1 MQGGSVL
8 GLIAQDCV
16 SNTDRTNHLDQD
28 QHEPN
33 LRSVLYYRGLTDTRN
48 QIRLDQHAHGA
59 ESATALS
66 PLRRGAMPIFHV
78 GRRPKV
84 VQFPL
89 PVFRSE

>member
-28 QHEPN
+28 QHERN

-59 ESATALS
+59 VSAAAQETEFYADKTIRL
-66 PLRRGAMPIFHV
+66 LIGF
-78 GRRPKV
+78 G
-84 VQFPL
+84 
-89 PVFRSE
+89 